1 MDFNILAI
9 LVAAVVP
16 IILGF
21 FWYNPKS
28 FGLIWMREA
37 DMTEEKMQSGNMAII
52 FAMSLLFSVLLA
64 FFMQFI
70 VIHETGAF
78 GMVEGDTS
86 AASYQAFMNE
96 FGGIYRTF
104 RHGALHGA
112 MSGVFIA
119 LPILGINA
127 MFERKGWKYILVNGA
142 YWIVALAIM
151 GSIISGWR

>member
-1 MDFNILAI
+1 MDFNLLAI
-9 LVAAVVP
+9 IVASIVP

-21 FWYNPKS
+21 LWYNPKS

-37 DMTEEKMQSGNMAII
+37 DMTEEKIQSGNMAII
-52 FAMSLLFSVLLA
+52 FAMSLLFSILLA
-64 FFMQFI
+64 FFMQFV

-86 AASYQAFMNE
+86 SASYQAFMNE

-104 RHGALHGA
+104 RHGAIHGA

-119 LPILGINA
+119 LPILAINA
-127 MFERKGWKYILVNGA
+127 LFERKGWKYILVNGG